1 MKKYVDG
8 MYVAMTEE
16 EIASL
21 QQQETPK
28 TEKTIEERLAALEA
42 LLAERGNA

>member
-1 MKKYVDG
+1 MQKYVDG
-8 MYVAMTEE
+8 MYVDMTEE

-21 QQQETPK
+21 QQHETQN